1 MEPLNINHIATVI
14 SATFYQYN
22 YIDFKMWTQMKN
34 QLDYKELN
42 TSSILVSIDQLKEFM
57 LQNYKDDINKLT
69 IEGTSVTVKE
79 ATSIYFMHRV
89 CVEMRN
95 LKYIKIKLNS
105 DKAYSRVVK
114 LEEENHIKYDFAIVK
129 GMLQIAKIFPENEW
143 PIINELLR
151 DIGLL
156 DDGIPY
162 SNHLTHEILSRL
174 DRYVSEENDNT
185 SKKCELALT
194 LMDTIETIVEQDN
207 PNLLIITDY

>member
-1 MEPLNINHIATVI
+1 
-14 SATFYQYN
+14 
-22 YIDFKMWTQMKN
+22 
-34 QLDYKELN
+34 
-42 TSSILVSIDQLKEFM
+42 
-57 LQNYKDDINKLT
+57 
-69 IEGTSVTVKE
+69 
-79 ATSIYFMHRV
+79 MHRV

-105 DKAYSRVVK
+105 DKAYSRIVT

-129 GMLQIAKIFPENEW
+129 GILQIAKIFPESDWEIVNEM
-143 PIINELLR
+143 LC

-156 DDGIPY
+156 TDGVPY

-174 DRYVSEENDNT
+174 DRYVLEEDDT
-185 SKKCELALT
+185 ASKKCELALA